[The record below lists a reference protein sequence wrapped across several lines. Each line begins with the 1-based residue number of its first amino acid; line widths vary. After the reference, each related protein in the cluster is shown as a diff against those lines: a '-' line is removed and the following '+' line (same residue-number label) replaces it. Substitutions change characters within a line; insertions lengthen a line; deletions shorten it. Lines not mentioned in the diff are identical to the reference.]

1 MRNSSLSLVL
11 VVLAAA
17 ATVGVVEGCTAEGS
31 EAKTFGPSFD
41 LDGGREGSATPDDG
55 GGSTSSSSSSSSSSG
70 GGDGGPTDGGS
81 DGGSSGDGGGAC
93 AAGRV
98 AIVSGGAAAQG
109 SVLGPAGWTTAA
121 LAGGSV
127 KGPPAVVHT
136 GTAFHAVL
144 RDSAD
149 ALQATTFGATWSALG
164 RVGSKTGR
172 DALGLAMVGTTT
184 HLVYQDSALYTYF
197 HGTNAGAGWD
207 AATDAVSFG
216 GNQSFGPVGPGL
228 VATGT
233 ELVVV
238 NGGSAEGALY
248 VQSFTGGAWAAATAI
263 AGTAVC
269 GRSGCGGAPAAI
281 ATAGTNDLLVLHI
294 DKDTTNLVA
303 SVRSA
308 ATKAWTVQGPIR
320 PAAPIATTAEAPSLA
335 LATATRAV
343 AVFRGTD
350 QKAYASLGDLT
361 QTPIAW
367 SAPTALSSS
376 TVSTPPVAARGACDA
391 DAFVALV
398 SGGEVKVVRLR
409 GTAWSAPETVSG
421 TTGASFAGIASNG
434 LK

>member
-1 MRNSSLSLVL
+1 MRHSSLSLVL
-11 VVLAAA
+11 AALAVAAA
-17 ATVGVVEGCTAEGS
+17 GAAEACSAEGS

-41 LDGGREGSATPDDG
+41 LDGGRDGSATPDDG
-55 GGSTSSSSSSSSSSG
+55 GGSSSSSSSSSSSG
-70 GGDGGPTDGGS
+70 GDGGPI
-81 DGGSSGDGGGAC
+81 DGGGDGASTGDAGSAC
-93 AAGRV
+93 TAGRV

-109 SVLGPAGWTTAA
+109 SVLGPSGWTTST
-121 LAGGSV
+121 LTGGSV
-127 KGPPAVVHT
+127 KGPPAVIHT
-136 GTAFHAVL
+136 GAGFAAVV

-149 ALQATTFGATWSALG
+149 ALQATSFGASWSALA
-164 RVGSKTGR
+164 RVGNKTAR
-172 DALGLAMVGTTT
+172 DAVGLAMVGTTT

-207 AATDAVSFG
+207 AASDPVSFG

-233 ELVVV
+233 ELVVA

-248 VQSFTGGAWAAATAI
+248 AQSFSGGAWAAATAVS
-263 AGTAVC
+263 GTAVC
-269 GRSGCGGAPAAI
+269 GRVGCGGAPAAV

-294 DKDTTNLVA
+294 DKDTTNLIG
-303 SVRSA
+303 SVRNA
-308 ATKAWTVQGPIR
+308 ATKAWTAQGPIR
-320 PAAPIATTAEAPSLA
+320 PAAPIATTTEAPSLA
-335 LATATRAV
+335 LANATRAV

-376 TVSTPPVAARGACDA
+376 TVSAPPVVARGACDA

-409 GTAWSAPETVSG
+409 GTTFGAPESVPG
-421 TTGASFAGIASNG
+421 TTGASFAGIATNG
-434 LK
+434 AK